1 MAWKQFPVAPRNDYP
16 TTSSKRQQRFQKS
29 KVISVHSH
37 FQYISRGLQWK
48 KKNHVNH
55 ESSVLLHL
63 LYYSCLFN
71 KVLFFSFSSKE
82 QSEAILI
89 TELKLKHDE
98 LPQGT
103 LRKEGRRPARVCVMM
118 QQHQVSNVSHFSVLF
133 PRRDRSHTSRFAFA
147 LPPHPFCTVAA

>member
-1 MAWKQFPVAPRNDYP
+1 MTIQPLHQKDNNVSRN
-16 TTSSKRQQRFQKS
+16 QKS
-29 KVISVHSH
+29 LAYTHISNT
-37 FQYISRGLQWK
+37 FPEACNEK

-63 LYYSCLFN
+63 LYYSCLFS

-133 PRRDRSHTSRFAFA
+133 PRRDLTIYDDN
-147 LPPHPFCTVAA
+147 

>member
-1 MAWKQFPVAPRNDYP
+1 M
-16 TTSSKRQQRFQKS
+16 
-29 KVISVHSH
+29 
-37 FQYISRGLQWK
+37 K

-103 LRKEGRRPARVCVMM
+103 LRKEGRRPGRVCVMM

-133 PRRDRSHTSRFAFA
+133 PRRDLTIYDDN
-147 LPPHPFCTVAA
+147 